1 MAKLTDKQELFA
13 REYLKDLNATQAAIR
28 AGYSEKTA
36 NEQASRLLANVNVQT
51 FVAELKATRV
61 EQTGIDAA
69 YVLRRLVE
77 IDQMDAADILDD
89 EGGLLPISAWPKVWR
104 TSLSGLDLNR
114 LRMAGKNDE
123 EDIETTIQ
131 KIKWPD
137 KVKNLELLGKHVDVQ
152 AFKEQVSNEHTGKNG
167 GPIEYTD
174 ITEEELEERLK
185 EFGHGRHR
193 SQLDEKQADS

>member
-36 NEQASRLLANVNVQT
+36 NEQASRLLANVNVQN
-51 FVAELKATRV
+51 FVAELKASRI

-152 AFKEQVSNEHTGKNG
+152 AFKEQTATEITGANG
-167 GPIEYTD
+167 GPVRYAD
-174 ITEEELEERLK
+174 MSEELLEEKLK
-185 EFGHGRHR
+185 ELGNGRR
-193 SQLDEKQADS
+193 SNQLESKRTDL